1 MNFTK
6 PEESPFY
13 TVEASD
19 DEDENA
25 GTRKRLPK
33 PTEMMVPQKACPGP
47 AEAFE
52 DDFCAPPPAAKG
64 LVAARRTGSGDWQVD
79 GLTPKLREYIS
90 VRFKESSLSEAG
102 NNFICVTMRPHAR
115 AGAAAPSAP
124 VNYSIARIDVIDFER
139 LCGRNLEETRMRLD
153 YLKRCRDTLNGMLQ
167 GGARECEYVPNTLP
181 YSFQAGP
188 EFKGLLNEA
197 ETATFGQVEGFRPVI
212 LIDASGALADSL
224 VYIRTALKRMM
235 YSFMAAKSKFNLV
248 KFTSGGRAEPWTAEM
263 VPPTAQV
270 LREAEDWLSS
280 VKPLRGSPNLM
291 DGIRLAL
298 AYEDVDVVYVLTSGL
313 PHRCDVE
320 YTLKNLRSMNVRDLP
335 IHVIGIDCEPTAELH
350 LRRLASENSGSFR
363 SKRFDSVP
371 SMMTTLNRTRSGV
384 TDTEDSRM
392 TIAGQLKILEVM
404 TEESESQECDWLEEQ
419 KCANRLL
426 FTTASQA
433 PVPDV
438 ETSRIMT
445 RRAASADVHRHKGSS
460 QRTLREMLQLGSG
473 SPGEDIERTP
483 TAKNGRKLPSMPRP
497 PVQAK
502 GLGDALAKRP
512 SVANPW
518 DRPGGTIRV
527 SEVARMGG
535 PRSSS
540 ACRSSSAR
548 RSSSRGPR

>member
-1 MNFTK
+1 
-6 PEESPFY
+6 
-13 TVEASD
+13 
-19 DEDENA
+19 
-25 GTRKRLPK
+25 
-33 PTEMMVPQKACPGP
+33 
-47 AEAFE
+47 
-52 DDFCAPPPAAKG
+52 
-64 LVAARRTGSGDWQVD
+64 
-79 GLTPKLREYIS
+79 
-90 VRFKESSLSEAG
+90 
-102 NNFICVTMRPHAR
+102 
-115 AGAAAPSAP
+115 
-124 VNYSIARIDVIDFER
+124 
-139 LCGRNLEETRMRLD
+139 
-153 YLKRCRDTLNGMLQ
+153 
-167 GGARECEYVPNTLP
+167 
-181 YSFQAGP
+181 
-188 EFKGLLNEA
+188 
-197 ETATFGQVEGFRPVI
+197 
-212 LIDASGALADSL
+212 
-224 VYIRTALKRMM
+224 
-235 YSFMAAKSKFNLV
+235 
-248 KFTSGGRAEPWTAEM
+248 M

-460 QRTLREMLQLGSG
+460 QRTLREMLQLGPG

-502 GLGDALAKRP
+502 GLGDAPVRGQPLGPAGRHHTG
-512 SVANPW
+512 V
-518 DRPGGTIRV
+518 GGG
-527 SEVARMGG
+527 ADGG
-535 PRSSS
+535 PPFELGVQIELGAQKLQPGPEVEPRRVRSALRSGEVS
-540 ACRSSSAR
+540 ASAGD
-548 RSSSRGPR
+548 RGCWSLAPGRDLN